1 MKDGS
6 TPHGTTPA
14 QFQAHIHSEIA
25 KWRELIKVA
34 GIKLN

>member
-6 TPHGTTPA
+6 TPNGTTPA
-14 QFQAHIHSEIA
+14 QFQAHIKSEIA